1 MNRTLIAFMLAL
13 CSVVSAQVELSGY
26 DYLAE
31 GDSTVFYVSDQS
43 MDWYSAHTAA
53 VLAGGHLATF
63 ASIEENLSVLS
74 ELGAEGVWLGL
85 FQDSLG
91 LEPDGGWR
99 WSGEGPVVFT
109 NWDDSDPN
117 DSNGGED
124 CGSGIGFFGSWQDQ
138 GCHLPFRYVLEVQTV
153 VFGCTDSSACNYNPE
168 ANEDDGSC
176 LIVDLGEDIETCE
189 DSLILDAG
197 EGFDY
202 YHWNTGDTVQEL
214 ITTESFTYNV
224 SASLLG
230 DWIWTS
236 GEELSVTYW
245 NSIVLNPYAL
255 CAEMYDSDGFMA
267 ESCDLEKYF
276 VLELPDLNEPISD
289 PALAGF
295 TYVDPVYMAAYNA
308 GLTTPLSSNY
318 YLSNEQASFYAAQ
331 DICESYGGH
340 LVAINSE
347 AENEFVA
354 NIDGAYFGCGNDCDG
369 FWIGL
374 QRAICTVTDEIFV
387 DFDDCDAFC
396 GEGTVWDEDLQECIA
411 FCDDESDDIVCDCP
425 MQPEIE
431 GFVLF
436 GAFEGSFYYYAADAV
451 SWFEADSMS
460 QANAG
465 HLVTIGS
472 QQERDFINDQLPW
485 EEPTWI
491 GLTQNLMSEEYSEPD
506 GGWEWVTQEPL
517 NYTDWGLNEPN
528 EASSGE
534 DFGMTIRG
542 FGWNDGHPATVP
554 LEGTPWGFVMEIEC
568 CLQGCTNPMACNYQL
583 EANIDD
589 GSCVSCETLA
599 SACGEGT
606 VWDPFNQECIVA
618 IPTDTDFDGCV
629 TAGDVLNLLATFG
642 TCPPIPFSGP
652 CQGQDHVTYEGHD
665 YEIVAIG
672 EQCWFAENARHLPEV
687 SSPTSGSE
695 YDGLPHAYVYDYYGS
710 SVTDAQMHSN
720 FSEFGA
726 LYNFQ
731 AVIEWQLC
739 PVGWHVSN
747 SSDWYLLVDNFGG
760 ISEAGPAL
768 MSTYGWVWDN
778 EGNGTNISGF
788 NGKPAGDRNVPY
800 DTFYSQGRYGFFW
813 TSDAEGSGANMFILR
828 SLSEG
833 NAVGEMVYPS
843 DFGISVRCIK
853 DQ

>member
-1 MNRTLIAFMLAL
+1 MNRTLLAFMLVL
-13 CSVVSAQVELSGY
+13 CSVASAQVELSGY

-31 GDSTVFYVSDQS
+31 GDSTMFYVSDES
-43 MDWYSAHTAA
+43 MDWHSAHAAA

-63 ASIEENLSVLS
+63 ASIEENVSVLS

-99 WSGEGPVVFT
+99 WSGEGPVDFT

-153 VFGCTDSSACNYNPE
+153 VFGCTDSSACNYDLD

-176 LIVDLGEDIETCE
+176 FLVDLGEDVETCE
-189 DSLILDAG
+189 DAVILDAG
-197 EGFDY
+197 VGFEH

-214 ITTESFTYNV
+214 IATESFTYTV

-236 GEELSVTYW
+236 GEELSISYW
-245 NSIVLNPYAL
+245 NSIVLNPNAL

-295 TYVDPVYMAAYNA
+295 TFVDPAYMAAYNA

-318 YLSNEQASFYAAQ
+318 YLSNQEASFYAAQ
-331 DICESYGGH
+331 DICESHGGH

-354 NIDGAYFGCGNDCDG
+354 NIDGAYFGCSNDCDG

-374 QRAICTVTDEIFV
+374 QRAICTVTDEIVV
-387 DFDDCDAFC
+387 DFDDCDA
-396 GEGTVWDEDLQECIA
+396 
-411 FCDDESDDIVCDCP
+411 
-425 MQPEIE
+425 
-431 GFVLF
+431 
-436 GAFEGSFYYYAADAV
+436 Y
-451 SWFEADSMS
+451 
-460 QANAG
+460 
-465 HLVTIGS
+465 
-472 QQERDFINDQLPW
+472 
-485 EEPTWI
+485 
-491 GLTQNLMSEEYSEPD
+491 
-506 GGWEWVTQEPL
+506 
-517 NYTDWGLNEPN
+517 
-528 EASSGE
+528 
-534 DFGMTIRG
+534 
-542 FGWNDGHPATVP
+542 
-554 LEGTPWGFVMEIEC
+554 
-568 CLQGCTNPMACNYQL
+568 
-583 EANIDD
+583 
-589 GSCVSCETLA
+589 
-599 SACGEGT
+599 CGEGT

-652 CQGQDHVTYEGHD
+652 CQGQDHVTYDGYD
-665 YEIVAIG
+665 YDIVAIG
-672 EQCWFAENARHLPEV
+672 EQCWFAENARFLPEV
-687 SSPTSGSE
+687 YPSNSKSSVEPRGYVYG
-695 YDGLPHAYVYDYYGS
+695 YDGVDVEQAMEETPFLAY
-710 SVTDAQMHSN
+710 
-720 FSEFGA
+720 GA
-726 LYNFQ
+726 LYNFP
-731 AVIEWQLC
+731 AILHWPVC
-739 PVGWHVSN
+739 PVGWHVP
-747 SSDWYLLVDNFGG
+747 SDADWIGLELFLGM
-760 ISEAGPAL
+760 SEADANHSGHDRG
-768 MSTYGWVWDN
+768 TN
-778 EGNGTNISGF
+778 EGAQLKSTGIWQGGQVGLDLHGF
-788 NGKPAGDRNVPY
+788 GALPAGSLEEQFDLIQFRTSWHSGTLHENGLRY
-800 DTFYSQGRYGFFW
+800 YRELSGGSNQIYRGYNSLEWGYS
-813 TSDAEGSGANMFILR
+813 T
-828 SLSEG
+828 
-833 NAVGEMVYPS
+833 
-843 DFGISVRCIK
+843 RCIK